1 MRPAARME
9 GLGLSLIRA
18 MNEGAPAGCV
28 SLGLGEPSW
37 DLPPEARSALAAWAA
52 SDGPCPYGPNSGT
65 PELRAALR
73 THLGARDSGILVSA
87 GSQGALFALVHAWTG
102 PGDQVLLPDPG
113 FLAYPTLA
121 RLAGAEPVPY
131 PLAADFSLDPGLFR
145 TALEAAPG
153 ARLAIVNHPA
163 NPTGAGA
170 SRAALEEV
178 YAACR
183 DRGVVLVSDEVYREL
198 YLAERPAGL
207 ADAGVRPGAVVLGSL
222 SKAFGAPGIRVGWA
236 WGDPEI
242 LAPARLVHNAMVS
255 CLSRPAQ
262 AAAAALVEA
271 SGSVFPRARSELASR
286 WEAFRAAARKH
297 LDWEPPEPAGGF
309 YAWLPLPSPA
319 RADPP
324 AFCLRVRDRGGVI
337 VVPGSAFGPEGSNHV
352 RVSWA
357 GSPADI
363 AEGVRRLSAF
373 WRDR

>member
-1 MRPAARME
+1 MRPAGRMA
-9 GLGLSLIRA
+9 GLRLSVIRA

-37 DLPPEARSALAAWAA
+37 DLPREARESLEAWAGPE
-52 SDGPCPYGPNSGT
+52 GPCPYGPNAGI
-65 PELRAALR
+65 PELRAALAD
-73 THLGARDSGILVSA
+73 HLGVPDPGILVSA
-87 GSQGALFALVHAWTG
+87 GSQGALFALVQAWAG

-131 PLAADFSLDPGLFR
+131 PAAPDFSLDPGLFR
-145 TALEAAPG
+145 AALEAAPR

-170 SRAALEEV
+170 SRAALDEM

-183 DRGVVLVSDEVYREL
+183 DREVVLVSDEVYREL
-198 YLAERPAGL
+198 HLSERPAGL

-222 SKAFGAPGIRVGWA
+222 SKAFAAPGLRVGWA
-236 WGDPEI
+236 WGDSEV

-262 AAAAALVEA
+262 AAAAALVGA
-271 SGSVFPRARSELASR
+271 SDRILPRVRTQLAVR
-286 WEAFRAAARKH
+286 WEAFRSAARDH
-297 LDWEPPEPAGGF
+297 LGWDPPPPAGGF
-309 YAWLPLPSPA
+309 YAWLPLPPEA
-319 RADPP
+319 RPDPG

-337 VVPGSAFGPEGSNHV
+337 VIPGSAFGPRGAAYA

-363 AEGVRRLSAF
+363 VEGVRRLSGF

>member
-9 GLGLSLIRA
+9 GLGLSVIRA
-18 MNEGAPAGCV
+18 MNDGAPAGCV

-37 DLPPEARSALAAWAA
+37 DLPREAREALAAWAA
-52 SDGPCPYGPNSGT
+52 AEGPCPYGPNAGT
-65 PELRAALR
+65 PELRAALGN
-73 THLGARDSGILVSA
+73 HLGASDPEILVSA
-87 GSQGALFALVHAWTG
+87 GSQGALFALVHAWAG

-131 PLAADFSLDPGLFR
+131 PLAPDFSLDPGLFKA
-145 TALEAAPG
+145 ALDAAPR
-153 ARLAIVNHPA
+153 ARLAIMNHPA

-170 SRAALEEV
+170 SRAALDEV

-183 DRGVVLVSDEVYREL
+183 TRGVVLVSDEVYREL

-207 ADAGVRPGAVVLGSL
+207 TDEGVRPGAVVLGSL
-222 SKAFGAPGIRVGWA
+222 SKAFGAPGLRVGWA
-236 WGDPEI
+236 HGDPEV

-262 AAAAALVEA
+262 AAAAALVA
-271 SGSVFPRARSELASR
+271 SADSIFPRVRAQLAVR
-286 WEAFRAAARKH
+286 REAFRSATREH
-297 LDWEPPEPAGGF
+297 LGWDSPVPAGGF
-309 YAWLPLPSPA
+309 YAWIALPPSG
-319 RADPP
+319 RADPLS
-324 AFCLRVRDRGGVI
+324 FCLAVRNRGGVI
-337 VVPGSAFGPEGSNHV
+337 VVPGSAFGPRGASYA

-363 AEGVRRLSAF
+363 TEGVRRLSAF
-373 WRDR
+373 WRDL

>member
-9 GLGLSLIRA
+9 GLGLSVIRA

-37 DLPPEARSALAAWAA
+37 ELPREAREALAAWA
-52 SDGPCPYGPNSGT
+52 SSEGPCPYGPNAGT

-73 THLGARDSGILVSA
+73 DFLGATDAEILVSA
-87 GSQGALFALVHAWTG
+87 GSQGALFSLVHAWAG

-121 RLAGAEPVPY
+121 RLAGAEAVPY
-131 PLAADFSLDPGLFR
+131 PLAPDFSLDPGLFR
-145 TALEAAPG
+145 AALDSAPR

-170 SRAALEEV
+170 SRTALDEV
-178 YAACR
+178 HAACR

-207 ADAGVRPGAVVLGSL
+207 FDAGIRPGSVVLGSL
-222 SKAFGAPGIRVGWA
+222 SKAFSAPGLRLGWA
-236 WGDPEI
+236 HGDPEV

-262 AAAAALVEA
+262 AAAAALIA
-271 SGSVFPRARSELASR
+271 AAGSVFPRARSELAVR
-286 WEAFRAAARKH
+286 RENFRSAAREH
-297 LDWEPPEPAGGF
+297 LGWDPPAPSGGF
-309 YAWLPLPSPA
+309 YAWLALPTA
-319 RADPP
+319 GRADPLS
-324 AFCLRVRDRGGVI
+324 FCLAVRDRGGVI
-337 VVPGSAFGPEGSNHV
+337 VVPGSAFGPRGAPYV
-352 RVSWA
+352 RISWA

-363 AEGVRRLSAF
+363 TEGVRRLSAF
-373 WRDR
+373 WRDL